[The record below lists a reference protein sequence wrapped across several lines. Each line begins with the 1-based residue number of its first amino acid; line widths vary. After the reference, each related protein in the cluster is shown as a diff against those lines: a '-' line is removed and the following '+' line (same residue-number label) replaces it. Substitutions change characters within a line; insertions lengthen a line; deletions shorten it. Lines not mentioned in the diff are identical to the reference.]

1 MLKVA
6 TLMVLGQ
13 AMPTYL
19 LEFLTSSG
27 EAWKSTQPGEIT
39 FERRNQ
45 PFDLNESWTFE
56 KMAFS

>member
-39 FERRNQ
+39 FE
-45 PFDLNESWTFE
+45 T
-56 KMAFS
+56 